1 MKNLALVK
9 KYAQG
14 FVQAVLDEAE
24 YASAGGDV
32 RAFLALL
39 DSRSDLRR
47 ALVSPFVNARRKA
60 AVLDEVLSRLGT
72 GPKARRFLALLLKH
86 KRLDLLQAVV
96 EALPEAW
103 SERLGVVTYEVSSAV
118 PLTEAQKAR
127 LARGLEAAEKRPV
140 RLVPRTDP
148 AILGGLT
155 LRKGHIVYDASVEG
169 ELAAI
174 QERLGQES

>member
-24 YASAGGDV
+24 YASVGGEV

-103 SERLGVVTYEVSSAV
+103 SERLGVVTYEVASAV
-118 PLTEAQKAR
+118 TLTDDQRKR
-127 LARGLEAAEKRPV
+127 LAAVLEAAEKKPV
-140 RLVPRTDP
+140 RLVERTDP
-148 AILGGLT
+148 AVVGGLAV
-155 LRKGHIVYDASVEG
+155 RKGHIVYDASVEG
-169 ELAAI
+169 RLAALR
-174 QERLGQES
+174 ERLGEG